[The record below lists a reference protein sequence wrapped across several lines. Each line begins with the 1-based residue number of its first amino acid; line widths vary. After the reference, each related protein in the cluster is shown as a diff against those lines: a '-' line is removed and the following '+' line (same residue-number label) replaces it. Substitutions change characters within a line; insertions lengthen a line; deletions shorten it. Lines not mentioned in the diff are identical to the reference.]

1 MIESFF
7 QSLAGMTMISTAIAA
22 AALSLFFSIKRRG
35 TSEDLNWV
43 RILAVSVFVGY
54 MAGLF
59 GLTLELPTVFSE
71 GFRYSAEHNLIPFK
85 QIIGWFG
92 YLSSVHTN
100 VNLWGNILLFIPV
113 GFGVLMLES
122 YNRPVLAGIA
132 WTALVSLFIELF
144 QLFTPRTTDID
155 DIILNTLGGLIGVLL
170 YLLFKRFFE
179 KADKRLK
186 EPVLYG
192 TKGS

>member
-1 MIESFF
+1 
-7 QSLAGMTMISTAIAA
+7 MISTAVTA
-22 AALSLFFSIKRRG
+22 AALSLFFLIKRRG
-35 TSEDLNWV
+35 TGKYLNWV

-71 GFRYSAEHNLIPFK
+71 GFRYSAEHNLTPFK

-100 VNLWGNILLFIPV
+100 VNLWGNILVFIPV

-122 YNRPVLAGIA
+122 YKRPLLAGIV
-132 WTALVSLFIELF
+132 WTAIVSLFIELF

-155 DIILNTLGGLIGVLL
+155 DIILNTLGGLAGVLL
-170 YLLFKRFFE
+170 YLLFKRFF
-179 KADKRLK
+179 KKTDKQLK
-186 EPVLYG
+186 EPMLCD
-192 TKGS
+192 TKGD